1 MLTILETVRGIKA
14 LPTSKDI
21 ILGACQQVI
30 SGRSSESPLDT
41 IKSVAKEIATIY
53 MDRLPSHEFLLAL
66 ATCLGVSASI
76 IAKEGKEGELLIQI
90 FGFIRETFSN
100 ASVGRF
106 RHTMETDPEKGIKQ
120 LMAMIARLD
129 ERD

>member
-1 MLTILETVRGIKA
+1 MLTILETVREIKA

-21 ILGACQQVI
+21 ILGACQQVV
-30 SGRSSESPLDT
+30 SGRSSESPPDT
-41 IKSVAKEIATIY
+41 IESVAKEIAMIY
-53 MDRLPSHEFLLAL
+53 IDRLPSHEFLLAL
-66 ATCLGVSASI
+66 ATCLSVSASI
-76 IAKEGKEGELLIQI
+76 IAKEGKEAELLTQI

-100 ASVGRF
+100 AHVGRF

-120 LMAMIARLD
+120 LMAMIARID